1 MPLQGFTFDKKPDI
15 RLVVYGETV
24 YKIKVTCR
32 QSSNRE
38 NIRKLCREEKNH
50 KDLERVVCAILNSDV
65 LMPVQTDSFVVYP
78 YKTHWE
84 TSEKVLFS
92 QHGQSLDAHPYSYTL
107 YVEER
112 QTLQRPAT
120 NHTERHLSGTE
131 QLNEPTEPAATAAEE
146 RIVVTEYGQKNRH
159 DVEERDLK
167 EFLRLQQMA
176 SEEDENADDS
186 DQCEEPPS
194 GLQRV
199 FNALVSP
206 MRSFLGQ

>member
-1 MPLQGFTFDKKPDI
+1 MPLQHFTFDKKPDI
-15 RLVVYGETV
+15 RLVVYGHTV

-38 NIRKLCREEKNH
+38 SIRKLCKEEKNH

-65 LMPVQTDSFVVYP
+65 LVPVQTDCFVVYP

-84 TSEKVLFS
+84 TSDKVLFS
-92 QHGQSLDAHPYSYTL
+92 QHGKALDAHPYAFTM

-112 QTLQRPAT
+112 QTVPKHL
-120 NHTERHLSGTE
+120 NHSE
-131 QLNEPTEPAATAAEE
+131 QTDEPTESGVTAGGE
-146 RIVVTEYGQKNRH
+146 RIVTGYGQKNRH
-159 DVEERDLK
+159 EVEEKDLK

-176 SEEDENADDS
+176 SEEDEDTDDS
-186 DQCEEPPS
+186 EQCEEHPS

-206 MRSFLGQ
+206 VRSFLGH